1 MKTKDLNSVP
11 DTKGTKRGQGSNNQL
26 ANSVKMEGINTTSKV
41 KYLQPKS
48 DAKLSDFFNYY
59 KQENSRQFDINMLAV
74 SIEKK
79 YDKYGLD
86 FCKNL
91 FNDAY
96 FFTNC
101 FNSDIVSKVDDNID
115 YTDISYNKGDNTITR
130 YLVSV
135 DNSNVVSIFNHFL
148 QYAISSNRESV
159 AAIIEDMK
167 HESDEK
173 RRVNTEKR
181 REEKKVAETKKTI
194 KDLDIAT
201 LLSMMSPEQIAAFKA
216 AI

>member
-11 DTKGTKRGQGSNNQL
+11 NTKGTKRGQGANSQL
-26 ANSVKMEGINTTSKV
+26 ANSEKMEGISTTSKV

-48 DAKLSDFFNYY
+48 DAKLADFFNYY
-59 KQENSRQFDINMLAV
+59 KQENQRTFEIQILAV
-74 SIEKK
+74 SVEKK
-79 YDKYGLD
+79 YSKYGLD

-101 FNSDIVSKVDDNID
+101 FNSDIVSKVEDNID

-135 DNSNVVSIFNHFL
+135 DNLNVVSIFNHFL
-148 QYAISSNRESV
+148 QYAISSNRNSV

-167 HESDEK
+167 RESDEK
-173 RRVNTEKR
+173 RKQNTEKR

>member
-11 DTKGTKRGQGSNNQL
+11 NTKGTKRGQG
-26 ANSVKMEGINTTSKV
+26 ANSQLVNSEKMEGINTTSKV

-48 DAKLSDFFNYY
+48 DAKLADFFNYY
-59 KQENSRQFDINMLAV
+59 KQENQRTFEIQTLAV

-79 YDKYGLD
+79 YNKYGLD
-86 FCKNL
+86 FCKDL

-101 FNSDIVSKVDDNID
+101 FNSDIVSKVDGNID
-115 YTDISYNKGDNTITR
+115 YTDISYNKSDNTITR

-148 QYAISSNRESV
+148 QYAISSNRDSV
-159 AAIIEDMK
+159 AAIIEDIK
-167 HESDEK
+167 RESEEK
-173 RRVNTEKR
+173 RKHNTEKR
-181 REEKKVAETKKTI
+181 REEKKTEETKKTI
-194 KDLDIAT
+194 KDMDIAK
-201 LLSMMSPEQIAAFKA
+201 LLSMMSPEQIAAIKA